1 MFEKFKKLCGLADNI
16 GDVTQ
21 AMMYETGFMTV
32 EGELHDGT
40 KFNLTL
46 SFKEEEKDGESV

>member
-1 MFEKFKKLCGLADNI
+1 MFEKFKKLCALADNI
-16 GDVTQ
+16 GTVTQ
-21 AMMYETGFMTV
+21 AMMYESGFMTI

-46 SFKEEEKDGESV
+46 SIKEEETDGN